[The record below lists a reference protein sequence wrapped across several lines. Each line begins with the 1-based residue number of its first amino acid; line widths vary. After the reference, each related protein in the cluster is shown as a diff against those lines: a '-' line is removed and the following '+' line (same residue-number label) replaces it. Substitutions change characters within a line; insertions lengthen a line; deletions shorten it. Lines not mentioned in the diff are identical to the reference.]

1 MTAATT
7 ARVGTGTESLNPLAR
22 QPVPRGGGE
31 REEEELPE
39 QRDDVLQSLWLLGTE
54 IRELSGSSALGR
66 GKSDLWGAAPHCR
79 CSFNAANWEPS
90 PARAQARRLPPKH
103 LSAFSRLR
111 AFAS

>member
-66 GKSDLWGAAPHCR
+66 GEKRSLGSRAPLSLQLQRGELGTKSG
-79 CSFNAANWEPS
+79 
-90 PARAQARRLPPKH
+90 
-103 LSAFSRLR
+103 
-111 AFAS
+111 